1 MCAFKYQLFLWPITT
16 RADTQENTW
25 KRRETRQ
32 TCANTSWFLVI
43 LLLIGLL
50 SMRFHFTNHNLL
62 VCLRSATAITTFI
75 CFDRE
80 LEEKASFK
88 PQLKSAVRESPLDF
102 CRFGKF
108 FKVSTG
114 DFCFSRQTKTNT
126 VRNYFSR
133 WFALRSQEKYL
144 RHVKFLLRNLVR
156 LVKWKN
162 MTRARFLMH

>member
-1 MCAFKYQLFLWPITT
+1 MCVCAFKNRLFLWPITT
-16 RADTQENTW
+16 RADTQENTC

-32 TCANTSWFLVI
+32 TCANKSWFLVI

-62 VCLRSATAITTFI
+62 VCLRSATAITKFI

-102 CRFGKF
+102 CRFWKF
-108 FKVSTG
+108 FKVTTG
-114 DFCFSRQTKTNT
+114 DFCLVDKQRQTSFGT
-126 VRNYFSR
+126 VFPASLLFVFKKENV
-133 WFALRSQEKYL
+133 
-144 RHVKFLLRNLVR
+144 RHV
-156 LVKWKN
+156 
-162 MTRARFLMH
+162 